1 MTLNIAI
8 IGSTNGTSSQ
18 QIIDAVK
25 NGEIDVKIS
34 FIISDRQDS
43 GILKR
48 AKKYNINGIF
58 RPVNGLS
65 KSEYDNKLNEQLN
78 GADIDIIILIG
89 YMRILSDKF
98 VKKWNKKLINVHP
111 SLLPKFAGSINNDV
125 HKDVLDS
132 NEKITGCTV
141 HYVNE
146 VVDGGEIILQ
156 KSCDVLSTDNV
167 ETLKK
172 KVQDLESQVL
182 LDVVK
187 NWKRK

>member
-8 IGSTNGTSSQ
+8 IGSTNGTSLQ

-111 SLLPKFAGSINNDV
+111 SLCSYLQG
-125 HKDVLDS
+125 
-132 NEKITGCTV
+132 NEY
-141 HYVNE
+141 H
-146 VVDGGEIILQ
+146 
-156 KSCDVLSTDNV
+156 
-167 ETLKK
+167 
-172 KVQDLESQVL
+172 L
-182 LDVVK
+182 LLYL
-187 NWKRK
+187 

>member
-111 SLLPKFAGSINNDV
+111 SLLPKFAGSINNDI
-125 HKDVLDS
+125 HQDVLDS